1 MKRSALRATAGTG
14 ALGLV
19 LLVPFV
25 AASSASAH
33 GSPEHH
39 AGSGYRARTIYVSPD
54 AATVSS
60 AHVSSAKANAKAD
73 IRAKDADYSCRSA
86 QFSQIQDAVDAAPVG
101 GKVVVCRGTYATS
114 VTIDKRLTLQG
125 EPGAV
130 IDATGMP
137 YGVGVGA
144 SWSTVRGL
152 TVINSSGT
160 DENLPYDGIVTGML
174 TDTGPVPAD
183 HVTIEHNVVRG
194 NQGAGIDLNSTSH
207 SVARDNVAMENGI
220 GVNVA
225 DDLGAP
231 ATHNLII
238 GNVTNRNGGG
248 CGIALADHS
257 GLGVIGN
264 VVSWNVSDDNG
275 LSTPTAPDASAGS
288 GVILASPIPGGI
300 VKNNLISFNEFHGN
314 GHGGVVV
321 HQHVPN
327 IPAAPAA
334 DFSGNRVLD
343 NIIGANNLQTDTSDL
358 LPTGV
363 YLGSANPLTITVRG
377 NWISDDYYGIFT
389 AGDVTVTGHNTFRH
403 VTVPVGGVPA
413 Y

>member
-1 MKRSALRATAGTG
+1 MKHPVARAAALGTG
-14 ALGLV
+14 ALGIVLV
-19 LLVPFV
+19 VPLV
-25 AASSASAH
+25 AAGPASAH
-33 GSPEHH
+33 ASAQHRSDH
-39 AGSGYRARTIYVSPD
+39 QASRAPRVLYVSPK
-54 AATVSS
+54 AVSAGSRTTSAQHAKNTGRSCSS
-60 AHVSSAKANAKAD
+60 ARFSD
-73 IRAKDADYSCRSA
+73 IQAA
-86 QFSQIQDAVDAAPVG
+86 IDAAPVG

-114 VTIDKRLTLQG
+114 VTLDKRLTLQG

-130 IDATGMP
+130 IDATAQP

-160 DENLPYDGIVTGML
+160 DESLPYDGIVTAAF
-174 TDTGPVPAD
+174 TATGPVPAD

-194 NQGAGIDLNSTSH
+194 NHGSGIDLNSTSY
-207 SVARDNVAMENGI
+207 SLARDNVAIENGV

-231 ATHNLII
+231 ATHNLITDNI
-238 GNVTNRNGGG
+238 TDRNFGG

-257 GLGVIGN
+257 GLGVTDN

-288 GVILASPIPGGI
+288 GVILASPIPGG
-300 VKNNLISFNEFHGN
+300 VVRNNVISFNEFRGN
-314 GHGGVVV
+314 GHAGVVV

-327 IPAAPAA
+327 IPDGPTA
-334 DFSGNRVLD
+334 DFSGNRLLNNV
-343 NIIGANNLQTDTSDL
+343 IGTNNLRTDTSDTHT
-358 LPTGV
+358 TGI
-363 YLGSANPLTITVRG
+363 YLGSANPLAITVRG
-377 NWISDDYYGIFT
+377 NRISRDYYGIFT
-389 AGDVTVTGHNTFRH
+389 AGDVTVTGNHNQFRH
-403 VTVPVGGVPA
+403 VTVRVAGVPT